1 MTDFRTNGL
10 LLDAVPLSDFGL
22 TVDIIRDAIEYT
34 HSVLDQIDHTLISRR
49 SERLAGLVELAN
61 LSAIVGNLF
70 RGGVSVAS
78 DGAFRANRPHRF
90 PDLVANAPGTRDLE
104 IKVALE
110 TRKPKGHLVKP
121 GPHLTVRYVLA
132 DDQGNFVRGKESR
145 GDVVW
150 IWEVRLG
157 ELEETH
163 FNSSNTV
170 GDSGKTAVINTKGM
184 ASLVPVFLD
193 LTRCPYAPDGRIVPK
208 LRQLLQHS
216 RHHAGHSRVRP

>member
-1 MTDFRTNGL
+1 MAYCSTLYL
-10 LLDAVPLSDFGL
+10 LRDFGL
-22 TVDIIRDAIEYT
+22 TVDMIRDAIEYT

-70 RGGVSVAS
+70 RAGVSIAS

-90 PDLVANAPGTRDLE
+90 PDLVGNAPGTRDIE

-110 TRKPKGHLVKP
+110 TRKPKGHLIKP
-121 GPHLTVRYVLA
+121 GPHLTIRYVLA
-132 DDQGNFVRGKESR
+132 DDQGDFVRRRESR

-157 ELEETH
+157 ELEEAH
-163 FNSSNTV
+163 FNSSNTA
-170 GDSGKTAVINTKGM
+170 GDSGKTAVINAQGM
-184 ASLVPVFLD
+184 DSLVPVFLD
-193 LTRCPYAPDGRIVPK
+193 MPRCPYAPNGRIVPK
-208 LRQLLQHS
+208 LRRLLQHAQ
-216 RHHAGHSRVRP
+216 HHAGHSRVRP